1 MGIADR
7 LPDPTSEALRFY
19 MTRSSS
25 RAGTPPAALPPAAYD
40 IGCVRCTRLASF
52 LGTVRAQHPTYFC
65 RPVAAFGDPA
75 ARLVIVGLAPGMHGA
90 NATGRPFTG
99 DYAGILL
106 YRTLFD
112 FGFSNHPESLGAAD
126 DLRLS
131 GARITNAVKCLPP
144 DNKPLPLEIRNCN
157 TYLAA
162 ELSVAPDGAAILA
175 LGRIAHDAV
184 LRALALPGRDYPFA
198 HGGSHPLPRRV
209 RLFDSYHC
217 SRYNA
222 NTGRI
227 TPSMFQRVF
236 RAIVRHLERERKGEP
251 AG

>member
-1 MGIADR
+1 MTATASSR
-7 LPDPTSEALRFY
+7 NKALPDS
-19 MTRSSS
+19 
-25 RAGTPPAALPPAAYD
+25 LPRGAYD
-40 IGCVRCTRLASF
+40 IDCVRCPRLATF
-52 LGTVRAQHPTYFC
+52 LAEVRSKHPSYFC
-65 RPVAAFGDPA
+65 RPVGPFGDPA

-106 YRTLFD
+106 YRTLFE
-112 FGFSNHPESLGAAD
+112 FGFGSEPESLGAAD
-126 DLRLS
+126 DLRLT

-144 DNKPLPLEIRNCN
+144 GNKPLPVEIRNCN
-157 TYLAA
+157 PYLAA
-162 ELSVAPDGAAILA
+162 ELSVLSEGAVILA

-184 LRALALPGRDYPFA
+184 LRAFALPLRGHPFA
-198 HGGSHPLPRRV
+198 HGASHALPRRV

-227 TPSMFQRVF
+227 TPAMFQSVF
-236 RAIVRHLERERKGEP
+236 RAIVRYLDRERKGEG
-251 AG
+251 AA

>member
-1 MGIADR
+1 MTPATPRARDAAPR
-7 LPDPTSEALRFY
+7 KLPA
-19 MTRSSS
+19 
-25 RAGTPPAALPPAAYD
+25 AAYD
-40 IGCVRCTRLASF
+40 VGCVRCARLASF
-52 LGTVRAQHPTYFC
+52 LQEVRAEHPAYFC
-65 RPVAAFGDPA
+65 RPVAPFGDPA

-99 DYAGILL
+99 DYAGRLL
-106 YRTLFD
+106 YKTLYE

-126 DLRLS
+126 DLRLE

-144 DNKPLPLEIRNCN
+144 ANKPLPQEIRNCN
-157 TYLAA
+157 SYLAA
-162 ELSVAPDGAAILA
+162 ELSVLPERGAILA

-184 LRALALPGRDYPFA
+184 LRALALPAREHAFA
-198 HGGSHPLPRRV
+198 HGAVHELPRAA

-227 TPSMFQRVF
+227 TAPMFHRVF
-236 RAIVRHLERERKGEP
+236 RAVARHLGRDETGER
-251 AG
+251 AA

>member
-1 MGIADR
+1 
-7 LPDPTSEALRFY
+7 

-25 RAGTPPAALPPAAYD
+25 RAGAAPAALPPGAYD
-40 IGCVRCTRLASF
+40 IGCVRCARLEAF
-52 LGTVRAQHPTYFC
+52 LAEVRSKHPTYFC
-65 RPVAAFGDPA
+65 RPVAPFGDPA

-112 FGFSNHPESLGAAD
+112 FGFGSEPESLGAAD
-126 DLRLS
+126 SLRLT

-144 DNKPLPLEIRNCN
+144 DNKPLPVEIRNCN
-157 TYLAA
+157 AYLAA
-162 ELSVAPDGAAILA
+162 ELSVLPDDAAILA

-184 LRALALPGRDYPFA
+184 VRALALRGRDHPFA
-198 HGGSHPLPRRV
+198 HGAIHTLPRGV

-227 TPSMFQRVF
+227 TAAMFRSVF
-236 RAIVRHLERERKGEP
+236 RAIARHLGRERTGER
-251 AG
+251 AA

>member
-1 MGIADR
+1 MSPSPSPG
-7 LPDPTSEALRFY
+7 S
-19 MTRSSS
+19 
-25 RAGTPPAALPPAAYD
+25 GAAPEPLPPEAYD
-40 IGCVRCTRLASF
+40 IDCVRCSRLAGF
-52 LGTVRAQHPTYFC
+52 LAAARSKHPTYFC
-65 RPVAAFGDPA
+65 RPVAPFGDPA
-75 ARLVIVGLAPGMHGA
+75 ARLVVVGLAPGMHGA

-126 DLRLS
+126 DLRLI

-144 DNKPLPLEIRNCN
+144 ENKPLPVEIRNCN
-157 TYLAA
+157 AYLAA
-162 ELSVAPDGAAILA
+162 ELSVVPDGAAILA

-184 LRALALPGRDYPFA
+184 LRALALPGRDFPFA
-198 HGGSHPLPRRV
+198 HAGNHALPRRV

-227 TPSMFQRVF
+227 TPAMFQSVF
-236 RAIVRHLERERKGEP
+236 RAIVRHLERKRAGER
-251 AG
+251 AA

>member
-1 MGIADR
+1 MTV
-7 LPDPTSEALRFY
+7 TSSP
-19 MTRSSS
+19 RSK
-25 RAGTPPAALPPAAYD
+25 ALPESLPAEAYD
-40 IGCVRCTRLASF
+40 IDCVRCSRLAHF
-52 LGTVRAQHPTYFC
+52 LAKVRSQHPTYFC
-65 RPVAAFGDPA
+65 RPVAPFGDPA

-106 YRTLFD
+106 YRTLYE
-112 FGFSNHPESLGAAD
+112 FGFGSEPESLGAAD
-126 DLRLS
+126 DLRLI

-144 DNKPLPLEIRNCN
+144 DNKPLPIEIRNCN

-162 ELSVAPDGAAILA
+162 ELSVVPDRGAILA
-175 LGRIAHDAV
+175 LGRIAHDGV
-184 LRALALPGRDYPFA
+184 LRALGLPARDHRFA
-198 HGGSHPLPRRV
+198 HGASYALPRGV

-227 TPSMFQRVF
+227 TPAMLQTVF
-236 RAIVRHLERERKGEP
+236 RAIARHLERERTG
-251 AG
+251 ARVA

>member
-1 MGIADR
+1 M
-7 LPDPTSEALRFY
+7 
-19 MTRSSS
+19 SSS
-25 RAGTPPAALPPAAYD
+25 SSPRKDAKPQALPPEAYD
-40 IGCVRCTRLASF
+40 VDCVRCPRLANF
-52 LGTVRAQHPTYFC
+52 LATVRTKNPTYFC
-65 RPVAAFGDPA
+65 RPVAPFGDPA

-112 FGFSNHPESLGAAD
+112 FGFSNFPESLGAAD
-126 DLRLS
+126 DLRLT

-144 DNKPLPLEIRNCN
+144 DNKPLPVEIRSCN

-162 ELSVAPDGAAILA
+162 ELSVLPDGAAILA

-184 LRALALPGRDYPFA
+184 LRALELAGRDHPFA
-198 HGGSHPLPRRV
+198 HGASYPLPRGG

-227 TPSMFQRVF
+227 TREMFLKVF
-236 RAIVRHLERERKGEP
+236 KSIVRHLERGSRAERTGER
-251 AG
+251 AA

>member
-1 MGIADR
+1 
-7 LPDPTSEALRFY
+7 

-25 RAGTPPAALPPAAYD
+25 RGGAAPAALPPAAYD
-40 IGCVRCTRLASF
+40 IDCVRCARLETF
-52 LGTVRAQHPTYFC
+52 LAEVRSKHPTYFC
-65 RPVAAFGDPA
+65 RPVAPFGDPA

-112 FGFSNHPESLGAAD
+112 FGFGSEPESLGAAD
-126 DLRLS
+126 SLRLT

-144 DNKPLPLEIRNCN
+144 DNKPLPVEIRNCN
-157 TYLAA
+157 AYLAA
-162 ELSVAPDGAAILA
+162 ELSVLPDGAAILA

-184 LRALALPGRDYPFA
+184 LRALALRGRDHPFA
-198 HGGSHPLPRRV
+198 HGATHTLTRGV

-227 TPSMFQRVF
+227 TPAMFRSVF
-236 RAIVRHLERERKGEP
+236 RAIARHLGRERTGER
-251 AG
+251 AA